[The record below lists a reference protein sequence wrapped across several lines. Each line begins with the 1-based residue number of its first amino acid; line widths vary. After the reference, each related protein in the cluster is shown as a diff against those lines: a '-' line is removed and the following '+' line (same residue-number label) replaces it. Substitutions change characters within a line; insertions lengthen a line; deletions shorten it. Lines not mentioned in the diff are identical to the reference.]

1 MFSAWPEREGLRNA
15 GSVAVAIH
23 HVAFSGEFP
32 APLRSL
38 SGDLK
43 SDITLERDENSLE
56 GDRRGTASSSA
67 TLSLPPEIWRHVH
80 RLATSESSPLA
91 KGSADRFQY
100 EPIRDP
106 LKDMQDFLR
115 DARSFVLVC
124 RMWHGLAKEILYE
137 NVRVDAQFYILYAS
151 LQRLS
156 TARLVRSIRLSTI
169 RFDHNYQ
176 ILALCPQVQ
185 IVVQPDEV
193 STSMRATF
201 VTLDPYRG
209 RDLPQFDF
217 LRHIYCSESLIAS
230 GLLDQ
235 VIRASPNL
243 EHLFA
248 SSAPRGNEPAN
259 LAGLHGLKTL
269 GLPVVGR
276 SVYAPSSLFQLDL
289 QSLTRLQCTSVHLLS
304 SHFPFLPSL
313 HTLEIFGSGTTIP
326 FSSAFTQ
333 CPCLRE
339 LYYDIWNKVIAPQG
353 EQSPLSC
360 IRLHSAVA
368 IVSNWPAIER
378 HFELFLTPEFFTLE
392 RVVLYGNWDSV
403 VADARFP
410 PVRNRL
416 RAEGCRVEFP
426 EGHLC

>member
-1 MFSAWPEREGLRNA
+1 MLLELAVSVLATLAFYLLFSFLWE
-15 GSVAVAIH
+15 I
-23 HVAFSGEFP
+23 P

-38 SGDLK
+38 PGDLK
-43 SDITLERDENSLE
+43 DDIALVRDERSLE

-67 TLSLPPEIWRHVH
+67 TFSLPPEIWLHVH
-80 RLATSESSPLA
+80 RLATSESSPFA
-91 KGSADRFQY
+91 KASADRFQY

-106 LKDMQDFLR
+106 LKDMRDFLR

-137 NVRVDAQFYILYAS
+137 NVRVDARFYILYPS
-151 LQRLS
+151 LQRPS
-156 TARLVRSIRLSTI
+156 TARLVHSIKLSTI

-201 VTLDPYRG
+201 VTLDPYRELE
-209 RDLPQFDF
+209 LPQFDF

-230 GLLDQ
+230 GLLHQ
-235 VIRASPNL
+235 VLRASPNL

-248 SSAPRGNEPAN
+248 SSEPRGNGLAN
-259 LAGLHGLKTL
+259 LAALPALKTL
-269 GLPVVGR
+269 GLPVLGR
-276 SVYAPSSLFQLDL
+276 SAYATSSLLQMDL
-289 QSLTRLQCTSVHLLS
+289 RGLTRLQCTSVHLLS
-304 SHFPFLPSL
+304 LEFPFLPSL

-326 FSSAFTQ
+326 FSSIFTR

-339 LYYDIWNKVIAPQG
+339 LCYDIWNNVTAPQG
-353 EQSPLSC
+353 EQSTLSC

-368 IVSNWPAIER
+368 VVCNWPAIER
-378 HFELFLTPEFFTLE
+378 HFELFLTPEFPTPE
-392 RVVLYGNWDSV
+392 RVVLYGSWDSV
-403 VADARFP
+403 VAHTRFP

-416 RAEGCRVEFP
+416 RARGCQVEFP
-426 EGHLC
+426 ENHLC

>member
-1 MFSAWPEREGLRNA
+1 MNRPRLPT
-15 GSVAVAIH
+15 V
-23 HVAFSGEFP
+23 
-32 APLRSL
+32 
-38 SGDLK
+38 
-43 SDITLERDENSLE
+43 ITCD
-56 GDRRGTASSSA
+56 
-67 TLSLPPEIWRHVH
+67 
-80 RLATSESSPLA
+80 
-91 KGSADRFQY
+91 Q
-100 EPIRDP
+100 
-106 LKDMQDFLR
+106 

-137 NVRVDAQFYILYAS
+137 NVRVDARFHILYDS
-151 LQRLS
+151 LQLPS

-185 IVVQPDEV
+185 IVVQPDQV

-209 RDLPQFDF
+209 LDLPQFDS

-230 GLLDQ
+230 GLLHQ
-235 VIRASPNL
+235 VICASPNL

-248 SSAPRGNEPAN
+248 SSAPRGNGIAN
-259 LAGLHGLKTL
+259 LAAHHGLKTL
-269 GLPVVGR
+269 GLPVLGR
-276 SVYAPSSLFQLDL
+276 SVSAPSSLLQMDL
-289 QSLTRLQCTSVHLLS
+289 RSLTRLQCTSVHLRS

-326 FSSAFTQ
+326 FSSIFTR

-339 LYYDIWNKVIAPQG
+339 LCYDVWNSVIAPQG

-360 IRLHSAVA
+360 IRLHSAVP
-368 IVSNWPAIER
+368 IVSNWSAIER
-378 HFELFLTPEFFTLE
+378 HFELFLTLEFSTLE
-392 RVVLYGNWDSV
+392 RIVLYGSWDSV
-403 VADARFP
+403 VADDRFL